1 MAELAPIARPYA
13 QAVFELARD
22 GKQLP
27 AWSSV
32 LELAAAAAATSEF
45 RALLQSPTADLKA
58 LAGLLAGICREQ
70 LPDCAPLSAGPQSGS
85 DAAPAENLFRLLA
98 ENRRLAAL
106 PAIAEAYEALRAR
119 AENVVDVQVASATTL
134 DESQQQRLTAAL
146 QKRLGKQ
153 VRLHLKLDPALLGG
167 ARLQVGDQVID
178 GSVRTRLEKLAN
190 AMTAA

>member
-13 QAVFELARD
+13 QAVFEMARD
-22 GKQLP
+22 GNQLA

-32 LELAAAAAATSEF
+32 LELAAAAAGTGEF
-45 RALLQSPTADLKA
+45 RRLLQKPAADLQA
-58 LAGLLAGICREQ
+58 LAGLLADICGEQ
-70 LPDCAPLSAGPQSGS
+70 LPDSAPLAGGNT
-85 DAAPAENLFRLLA
+85 APARNFLRLLA

-119 AENVVDVQVASATTL
+119 AENVVDVQVESATAL
-134 DESQQQRLTAAL
+134 GEAEQQRLADAL
-146 QKRLGKQ
+146 RKRLGKQ

-190 AMTAA
+190 AMTAG

>member
-13 QAVFELARD
+13 QAVFEMARD
-22 GKQLP
+22 SNQLA
-27 AWSSV
+27 AWSAV
-32 LELAAAAAATSEF
+32 LELAAVAAATSGF
-45 RALLQSPTADLKA
+45 RALLQSPTADLNA
-58 LAGLLAGICREQ
+58 LAGLLTGICREQ
-70 LPDCAPLSAGPQSGS
+70 LPDSAPLSGGPQAGNE
-85 DAAPAENLFRLLA
+85 AAPAANLFRLLA

-119 AENVVDVQVASATTL
+119 AENVVDVQVASAAAL
-134 DESQQQRLTAAL
+134 DEAQQQRLVEAL

-153 VRLHLKLDPALLGG
+153 VRLHLTLDPALLGG

-178 GSVRTRLEKLAN
+178 GSVSTRLEKLAN

>member
-13 QAVFELARD
+13 QAVFEMARD
-22 GKQLP
+22 SNQLA

-45 RALLQSPTADLKA
+45 RALLQSPAADLQA
-58 LAGLLAGICREQ
+58 LVRLLAGICREQ
-70 LPDCAPLSAGPQSGS
+70 LKDCAPLAGG
-85 DAAPAENLFRLLA
+85 DAAPAENLLRLLA

-119 AENVVDVQVASATTL
+119 AENVLDVQVASATAL
-134 DESQQQRLTAAL
+134 DEAQQRSLAEAL

-190 AMTAA
+190 AMTTG